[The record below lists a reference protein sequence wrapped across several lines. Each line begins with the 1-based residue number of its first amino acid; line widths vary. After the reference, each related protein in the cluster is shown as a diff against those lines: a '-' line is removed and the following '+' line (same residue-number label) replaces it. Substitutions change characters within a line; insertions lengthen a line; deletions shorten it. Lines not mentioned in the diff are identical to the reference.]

1 MNKTRKMV
9 LLSLF
14 TTVALT
20 VFVIEAQLPS
30 FTAIPGIKLGLA
42 NCVTLLVLLFW
53 SWREAGTV
61 LIMRII
67 LGCIFTGQAMMFLY
81 SLAGGMFCLIAMCLV
96 KPLFKKD
103 MCWLIS
109 VVGAVFHNIGQ
120 IMRAYFIVKSV
131 AVFTYLP
138 ILIISGII
146 TGAFTGF
153 CIQYLYQNKHIKKLF
168 VQG

>member
-1 MNKTRKMV
+1 MKKTRKMV

-30 FTAIPGIKLGLA
+30 FTAIPGVKLGLA

-53 SWREAGTV
+53 GWREAGAV
-61 LIMRII
+61 LIMRIV

-81 SLAGGMFCLIAMCLV
+81 SLSGGICCLIAMQLV
-96 KPLFKKD
+96 KPFFKKD

-109 VVGAVFHNIGQ
+109 VVGAIFHNIGQ
-120 IMRAYFIVKSV
+120 IMAAYFIVRSQSV
-131 AVFTYLP
+131 FVYLP
-138 ILIISGII
+138 ILIISGIL

-153 CIQYLYQNKHIKKLF
+153 CIQNLYQNKHIKKLF